1 MKTALFV
8 LLLLWGIP
16 STYFR
21 SKFRKLVY
29 QTEDWKINLRPLFK
43 KELQALFGNLFPE
56 DKAYLKLRFSIQA
69 LFVDLSPAVF
79 GLQND
84 LIFSCIIFPFKM
96 REKTF

>member
-43 KELQALFGNLFPE
+43 KELLALFGNLFPD
-56 DKAYLKLRFSIQA
+56 DKAYLKLRFQYRLYLLIYLL
-69 LFVDLSPAVF
+69 LFL
-79 GLQND
+79 GY
-84 LIFSCIIFPFKM
+84 KM
-96 REKTF
+96 I

>member
-29 QTEDWKINLRPLFK
+29 QTEDWTINIKLLFR
-43 KELQALFGNLFPE
+43 KELQGLFGNLFPD
-56 DKAYLKLRFSIQA
+56 DKDYLKLRNQYRLYLLIYLL
-69 LFVDLSPAVF
+69 LFLCYKA
-79 GLQND
+79 
-84 LIFSCIIFPFKM
+84 I
-96 REKTF
+96 